1 MSTSECDEGGVC
13 IVRSFSKQERT
24 PVRTFGDAGQQK
36 DDGRIVEEIGEV
48 QSSHNSE
55 NKCFRSIADI
65 VKLLPYVKKFKKV
78 ILKIIYSKV
87 GRIWFLVT
95 IKLHLIKI
103 LLTFE
108 FIMKNKIYLLVFHL
122 KNHSIKKSNGKTK
135 PREVIF

>member
-1 MSTSECDEGGVC
+1 MEISSSECDEGGVC

-36 DDGRIVEEIGEV
+36 DDAQIVEEIEEIL

-78 ILKIIYSKV
+78 ILKIIPLK
-87 GRIWFLVT
+87 LV
-95 IKLHLIKI
+95 
-103 LLTFE
+103 E
-108 FIMKNKIYLLVFHL
+108 FGCRLVPSNNKTA
-122 KNHSIKKSNGKTK
+122 SD
-135 PREVIF
+135 